1 MAFQDRARDFW
12 DRISPRERKLVIIA
26 VIAMPLTL
34 AIWMALTIHDGLS
47 AMEIRN
53 DRSRQA
59 LDVIAELKARG
70 PIKPDEAQVPIPN
83 DPIPLETYI
92 NNAATAAGFTIKN
105 TSPRPALTKNGFVT
119 SSVSFQLEDLEIEK
133 LKAFLQ
139 EVETKQKVVF
149 VTHLDV
155 KRDFKDKHKLDATVE
170 VSTYSKVKS
179 TDSKDKD
186 KDEGGGGGSGSA
198 KKGG

>member
-12 DRISPRERKLVIIA
+12 DRISPRERKLVILAIVA
-26 VIAMPLTL
+26 TPLTL

-47 AMEIRN
+47 AMENRN
-53 DRSRQA
+53 DRTRQA

-70 PIKPDEAQVPIPN
+70 PIKPDEAQVPIPT

-170 VSTYSKVKS
+170 VSTYSKVRS
-179 TDSKDKD
+179 SGDSKG
-186 KDEGGGGGSGSA
+186 EGGGSGSA
-198 KKGG
+198 SGSGAKKGG

>member
-1 MAFQDRARDFW
+1 MAFSDRARDFW
-12 DRISPRERKLVIIA
+12 DRISPRERKLVLLA
-26 VIAMPLTL
+26 AIAMPITIALWL
-34 AIWMALTIHDGLS
+34 GMAIHDGLV
-47 AMEIRN
+47 AMEHRN
-53 DRSRQA
+53 DRTRQA
-59 LDVIAELKARG
+59 LDVVAELKARG

-83 DPIPLETYI
+83 DPIPLETYL

-105 TSPRPALTKNGFVT
+105 TSPRPPLTKNGFVT

-170 VSTYSKVKS
+170 VSTYSKVKAAS
-179 TDSKDKD
+179 DTKE
-186 KDEGGGGGSGSA
+186 EGSGSGSA
-198 KKGG
+198 TKKGG

>member
-1 MAFQDRARDFW
+1 MAFSDRARDFW
-12 DRISPRERKLVIIA
+12 DRISPRERKLVLLA
-26 VIAMPLTL
+26 GVAMPITV
-34 AIWMALTIHDGLS
+34 AIWLALAIHDGLD
-47 AMEIRN
+47 AMERRN
-53 DRSRQA
+53 DRTRQA
-59 LDVIAELKARG
+59 LDVVAELKARG

-170 VSTYSKVKS
+170 VSTYSKVRS
-179 TDSKDKD
+179 SGDSKG
-186 KDEGGGGGSGSA
+186 EGGGSGSA
-198 KKGG
+198 SGSGAKKGG